1 MFAVGMD
8 VDSRAYFSAASMVI
22 AVPTGI
28 KVFSWLATCYGG
40 EVRLSSPIAFA
51 IGFLFLFTF
60 GGLTG
65 VVLANASLDIAMHDT
80 YYVVAHFHYVLS
92 MGAIFGMFAGLYLWL
107 PKLTGLDGSL
117 TSAEMLGLLHFG
129 TFFVGVN
136 VTFAPQHFLG
146 LAGMPRRI
154 PDYADSF
161 ATWNALSS
169 LGSIISVVSTT
180 FLVAALAAA
189 SQAPALATPNAW
201 QQVGFG
207 LAPILVDEEASATS
221 LDLAGTSPTPSHP

>member
-1 MFAVGMD
+1 
-8 VDSRAYFSAASMVI
+8 
-22 AVPTGI
+22 
-28 KVFSWLATCYGG
+28 
-40 EVRLSSPIAFA
+40 
-51 IGFLFLFTF
+51 
-60 GGLTG
+60 
-65 VVLANASLDIAMHDT
+65 
-80 YYVVAHFHYVLS
+80 